1 MEPTTKSFKQRAAEC
16 ANENDIDE
24 LCIEWL
30 KQISKDHGARGHIA
44 RELLDTTARLMAI

>member
-16 ANENDIDE
+16 TNENDVDE

-30 KQISKDHGARGHIA
+30 KQISTDHGDDGHRA
-44 RELLDTTARLMAI
+44 RELLDTTARLLRI

>member
-16 ANENDIDE
+16 TNENDVDE

-30 KQISKDHGARGHIA
+30 MGVPTGWTDLGFW
-44 RELLDTTARLMAI
+44 ETE